1 MSDEPQHG
9 HLDDDLWSWI
19 DQDEDD
25 GDLPE
30 VDPASVTAV
39 MVVHGADE
47 WLPRQLLSLAGLSP
61 RPGRLVAVDT
71 GSSESARG
79 LLRRELDEGVL
90 DEHFVY
96 SDGSTQ
102 QRIWHLKYLGDGR
115 YSGHADDVVGQ
126 AQGQIQPQHAHHKA
140 QAQRRHQPA
149 LARAVVAP
157 GAGGGPQALAVPMP

>member
-47 WLPRQLLSLAGLSP
+47 WLPRQLLSLAAFPLAPAGWSP
-61 RPGRLVAVDT
+61 STPGRPSPLGVCCG
-71 GSSESARG
+71 GSSTKAC
-79 LLRRELDEGVL
+79 
-90 DEHFVY
+90 
-96 SDGSTQ
+96 STM
-102 QRIWHLKYLGDGR
+102 RKGR
-115 YSGHADDVVGQ
+115 
-126 AQGQIQPQHAHHKA
+126 P
-140 QAQRRHQPA
+140 
-149 LARAVVAP
+149 RASW
-157 GAGGGPQALAVPMP
+157 L

>member
-90 DEHFVY
+90 DELL
-96 SDGSTQ
+96 DGEGISFGAAVD
-102 QRIWHLKYLGDGR
+102 LALGDASYTALR
-115 YSGHADDVVGQ
+115 SWVESMPPGHNVN
-126 AQGQIQPQHAHHKA
+126 
-140 QAQRRHQPA
+140 
-149 LARAVVAP
+149 VA
-157 GAGGGPQALAVPMP
+157 